1 MYEVYIEQSAERD
14 LEALSRENLLRI
26 VPHLKALRSNPRPK
40 GSKKL
45 SGSKNDWRIRIGSFR
60 VLYEVDDKEKV
71 VRIMRVRH
79 RREAY
84 R

>member
-1 MYEVYIEQSAERD
+1 MHEVYIEQSAERD
-14 LEALSRENLLRI
+14 LEALSEENFLRI
-26 VPHLKALRSNPRPK
+26 VPHLKALRTNPRPK

-45 SGSKNDWRIRIGSFR
+45 SGSKNDWRIR
-60 VLYEVDDKEKV
+60 
-71 VRIMRVRH
+71 H

>member
-1 MYEVYIEQSAERD
+1 MHEVYIEQSAERE
-14 LEALSRENLLRI
+14 LKALSEEDFLRI

>member
-1 MYEVYIEQSAERD
+1 MHEVYIGQSAERD
-14 LEALSRENLLRI
+14 LKALSEENFLRI